1 MTKRMLIN
9 ATQREEFR
17 VALVD
22 GQQLYDLDIERKGY
36 AQKKANIYKG
46 RITRV
51 EPSLEAAFVDFGADR
66 HGFLPLKEI
75 SREYFRKDFS
85 GELGRAQIR
94 DLIASGQEV
103 IIQVD
108 KEERGNKGAA
118 LTTFIALA
126 GCYLVLMPNNPRAGG
141 ISRRIEGDDREE
153 LKESINDLQVPEGMG
168 LIVRTAGVGRTLEE
182 LEWDLKVLLNQW
194 GAIQTAATQHA
205 APFLIYQESDVLM
218 RAIRDYLRP
227 DIGEI
232 LIDNPKAYE
241 RAREQIKLMRPDFLS
256 KLKPYEDPIPMFNR
270 YQIENQIETAFQRV
284 VSLENG
290 GSIVIDPTEA
300 LLSIDINSAK
310 ATSGSDIEETAYQ
323 TNLAATK
330 EIARQLRLRDVG
342 GLIVI
347 DFIDMS
353 HQRHQRAIENAL
365 KEELKQDRARIQIGR
380 ISRFGLLEM
389 SRQRLRPSLNEHSLV
404 KCPQCE
410 GQGSIR
416 GIQSLALAIMRVIE
430 EEAMKQNTAEIRVQL
445 PVDVATF
452 LLNEKRE
459 SVSTLERRHAIRILL
474 LPNQHLLMPHYE
486 FERIRSADVPVE
498 EAEEA
503 EHRTAPASY
512 ELFSSPKNNAKQQ
525 QDTLLP
531 RTGSDKADEPAI
543 KGLNA
548 AFLEAAPA
556 TRGDTS
562 LIKRLWS
569 AVFGNTQQALE
580 RTNTRT
586 GTRAKTTEVSGNRE
600 SSSTGGKSDYYSERH
615 GGGYNRGPRSG
626 AGQNNNR
633 RRRPPEGRSEDV
645 RVEEPAET
653 ERTATSERRSD
664 ERRAD
669 DDRRPESADRRG
681 GRPDQRRRG
690 PGQGQHLGSSG
701 PSRSR
706 SQRAPRPK
714 QDAVTEESQSDMPDN
729 WGNITTPLPP
739 EILPVTLTMHEFPE
753 ARNQGG
759 ERGGERRPRRNTG
772 ERGPRRSTHS
782 TEETASST
790 AHAEPRKRAPARV
803 KDAAPATTTA
813 AVPKQE
819 KPKRS
824 PVKVPAALPMPPATA
839 FETAAPSKQI
849 KAAKAPAAIQP
860 PPPKPLA
867 RPKEAMVFE
876 IGAETPA
883 SSAPLKMVK
892 TKAKAAKTEE

>member
-9 ATQREEFR
+9 ATQPEEFR

-85 GELGRAQIR
+85 GDLGRAQIR

-153 LKESINDLQVPEGMG
+153 LKESINDLQIPEGMG
-168 LIVRTAGVGRTLEE
+168 MIVRTAGVGRTLEE

-194 GAIQTAATQHA
+194 EAIQTAATQHA

-241 RAREQIKLMRPDFLS
+241 RAREQIKLMRPDFLN

-459 SVSTLERRHAIRILL
+459 AVSTLERRHAIRILL

-486 FERIRSADVPVE
+486 FERIRSADVPVNE
-498 EAEEA
+498 GSEDLEYQ
-503 EHRTAPASY
+503 APPPSY
-512 ELFSSPKNNAKQQ
+512 KLVSSPKENTKHQ
-525 QDTLLP
+525 QDTFLP
-531 RTGSDKADEPAI
+531 RTGSDKTDEPAI
-543 KGLNA
+543 RGLSSTLA
-548 AFLEAAPA
+548 AAPA

-569 AVFGNTQQALE
+569 AVFGSTQQALE
-580 RTNTRT
+580 RTSTRT
-586 GTRAKTTEVSGNRE
+586 GTRAKAPESSGNRDA
-600 SSSTGGKSDYYSERH
+600 SSTGGKSEYYSQRH
-615 GGGYNRGPRSG
+615 GGGYNRGSHSG

-633 RRRPPEGRSEDV
+633 RRRPEGRSEEP
-645 RVEEPAET
+645 RVEEAAET
-653 ERTATSERRSD
+653 ERTATAERRSD
-664 ERRAD
+664 ERRSD
-669 DDRRPESADRRG
+669 ERRPDSNNDRR
-681 GRPDQRRRG
+681 RPDQRRRG

-701 PSRSR
+701 PTRR
-706 SQRAPRPK
+706 PQRAPRKPEGT
-714 QDAVTEESQSDMPDN
+714 TEESPHDADMPDN

-739 EILPVTLTMHEFPE
+739 EIMPVTLTMHEFPE
-753 ARNQGG
+753 ARNQNG
-759 ERGGERRPRRNTG
+759 EQRGSSERRPRRSNTG
-772 ERGPRRSTHS
+772 ERAPRRGHT
-782 TEETASST
+782 TEEASSS
-790 AHAEPRKRAPARV
+790 A
-803 KDAAPATTTA
+803 AAPAEPKRRASPPRAPKEPA
-813 AVPKQE
+813 AAAPKQE
-819 KPKRS
+819 KPKRA
-824 PVKVPAALPMPPATA
+824 PVKVPAALPLPPATA
-839 FETAAPSKQI
+839 FETAAPSQQI

-876 IGAETPA
+876 IGAEAPA
-883 SSAPLKMVK
+883 STAPLKMVK
-892 TKAKAAKTEE
+892 TKAKAKKAEEGNT